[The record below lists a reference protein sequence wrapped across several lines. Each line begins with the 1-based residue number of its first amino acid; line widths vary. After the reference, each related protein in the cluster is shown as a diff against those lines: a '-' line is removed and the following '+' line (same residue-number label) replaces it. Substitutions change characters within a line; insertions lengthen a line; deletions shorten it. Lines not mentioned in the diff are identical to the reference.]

1 MTSAQ
6 SVIQAIRTYAT
17 QTTRLLEG
25 IRAKIDKICWR
36 FIWSAAAN
44 ERKMSVVNWN
54 AICQPKS
61 RGGLSLKTLS
71 HMNTALLMKIGWNI
85 VASP

>member
-6 SVIQAIRTYAT
+6 SVIQAIPTYAT

-25 IRAKIDKICWR
+25 IRAKIDQICWR
-36 FIWSAAAN
+36 SAAN
-44 ERKMSVVNWN
+44 ERKMSLVNWN

-61 RGGLSLKTLS
+61 RGGLSLKNLS